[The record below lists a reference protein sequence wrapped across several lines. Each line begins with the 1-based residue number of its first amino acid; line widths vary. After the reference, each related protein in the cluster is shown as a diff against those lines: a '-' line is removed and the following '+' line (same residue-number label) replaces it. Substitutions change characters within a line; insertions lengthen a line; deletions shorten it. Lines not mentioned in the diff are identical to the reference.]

1 MSEEV
6 SETEEL
12 QSESEDY
19 LPKSE
24 TEEMPTNK
32 FPSEPDWIY
41 PKDFDIKANVSEMD
55 NGFLMK
61 YHDLTHIYWERIL
74 KGAELNYLLNELIL
88 LHYQIIRE
96 FEKRN
101 LIHFEPINS
110 LDSIRLSN
118 IEYQTYIQN
127 LEEKDEEVVEK
138 SEANLSFSSPTI
150 SQNKL

>member
-1 MSEEV
+1 MSEEQP
-6 SETEEL
+6 EEL

-19 LPKSE
+19 IPREE

-41 PKDFDIKANVSEMD
+41 PKDFDIGANVSEMD
-55 NGFLMK
+55 NDLLMK

-74 KGAELNYLLNELIL
+74 KGAEINYLLNELVL
-88 LHYQIIRE
+88 LHYKITKE

-110 LDSIRLSN
+110 LDNIHLSN
-118 IEYQTYIQN
+118 IEYQMYVQN
-127 LEEKDEEVVEK
+127 LEEKDESEPEK
-138 SEANLSFSSPTI
+138 KEANLSFSCPTI
-150 SQNKL
+150 SKKESE